1 MTVSLAASVP
11 VAPSG
16 GPSGSP
22 SGDQRARYRPTVFP
36 SRDTLVDTRADGTVL
51 LRCATPPGDLTQH
64 GLPEFLPHW
73 AARRGALPV
82 FRERDARGE
91 WRSLGWADLWLQVQA
106 VGAALLEMGLGQD
119 RPLML
124 LSGNSIEQAVLL
136 LAAEYVGVPT
146 APVSPAYSL
155 LSRDFARLRSVAE
168 LVPPAAVFVQSAA
181 PFERAIAALACADA
195 PVIAVE
201 GATDGATEGQVAWSQ
216 LAATE
221 LTPARLRRLAEAH
234 AAIRP
239 EQPGRILFTSG
250 STGTPKG
257 VALSYRNLAAV
268 ATYFADTYA
277 ALTGRQP
284 AFLCWLPWH
293 HGLGGVLSLSRT
305 VVLGGTHHIDDGRP
319 LPGQFERTVRN
330 LREVS
335 PAIFT
340 SVPSAWTMLAAE
352 LERDPALAASLFA
365 NAVNFSYGGASLPR
379 DVWDRIHR
387 AAEATVGERIAFCS
401 GLACTETSGMGI
413 YCTQPTDQTGNVG
426 VPMPGCEVKL
436 VPLEGGDGR
445 YEIRMRGPFVFAGYV
460 KRPDLTA
467 AAFDDEGYFCLGDA
481 VRLANPADPAC
492 GVTFAGRV
500 VEDFKL
506 TNGTWVR
513 TGAVRLGLVEQCAP
527 LITDAVICGHDH
539 DYLAALAWP
548 NLAACRRL
556 APELADADAQ
566 TLVRHPVVVHA
577 IRERLKGGSAGAS
590 LAVRRVLL
598 MAEPPSIDAN
608 EIADKGYVNQAAT
621 RARRAHLVDELFQT
635 EPAPHV
641 ACAS

>member
-1 MTVSLAASVP
+1 MTASQAGTVP
-11 VAPSG
+11 AVPARDLP
-16 GPSGSP
+16 
-22 SGDQRARYRPTVFP
+22 ARYRPTVF
-36 SRDTLVDTRADGTVL
+36 SDRETVVETRADGTVL
-51 LRCATPPGDLTQH
+51 LRCATPPADLTQH
-64 GLPEFLPHW
+64 GLPEFLPQW
-73 AARRGALPV
+73 AERRGALPA
-82 FRERDARGE
+82 FRERDAQGQ
-91 WRSLGWADLWLQVQA
+91 WRSLSWADLWRQVQA
-106 VGAALLEMGLGQD
+106 VGTALLEMGLGQD
-119 RPLML
+119 RALML

-155 LSRDFARLRSVAE
+155 VSRDFARLRSVAE

-181 PFERAIAALACADA
+181 PFERAIAALDCGQA
-195 PVIAVE
+195 PVIAVS
-201 GATDGATEGQVAWSQ
+201 GATGRQMDWDQ
-216 LAATE
+216 LVATE
-221 LTPARLRRLAEAH
+221 LTPARLRRLADAH
-234 AAIRP
+234 AAIL
-239 EQPGRILFTSG
+239 PGQTGRVLFTSG

-257 VALSYRNLAAV
+257 VALSYSNLAAV

-277 ALTGRQP
+277 ALTERKP
-284 AFLCWLPWH
+284 SFLCWLPWH
-293 HGLGGVLSLSRT
+293 HGLGGVLNLSRA
-305 VVLGGTHHIDDGRP
+305 VVLGGTHYIDDGRP

-340 SVPSAWTMLAAE
+340 SVPSAWTMLATE
-352 LERDPALAASLFA
+352 LERDPELARSLFA
-365 NAVNFSYGGASLPR
+365 EVVNFSYGGASLPR
-379 DVWDRIHR
+379 DVWERIHR
-387 AAEATVGERIAFCS
+387 AAEATIGERIAFCS

-413 YCTQPTDQTGNVG
+413 FCTRPSGQAGNVG

-436 VPLEGGDGR
+436 IPLDGGDGR
-445 YEIRMRGPFVFAGYV
+445 YEIRMRGPFVFSGYV

-481 VRLANPADPAC
+481 VRLADPADPAR

-527 LITDAVICGHDH
+527 LINDAVICGHDH

-556 APELADADAQ
+556 APELADADAE
-566 TLVRHPVVVHA
+566 TLVRHSAVVNA
-577 IRERLKGGSAGAS
+577 IRERLRGGSAGAS

-621 RARRAHLVDELFQT
+621 RARRAHLVDELFQP

>member
-1 MTVSLAASVP
+1 MTASLAGSAPAVP
-11 VAPSG
+11 
-16 GPSGSP
+16 
-22 SGDQRARYRPTVFP
+22 ARYRPTVFP
-36 SRDTLVDTRADGTVL
+36 DRKTAVETRADGTVL
-51 LRCATPPGDLTQH
+51 LRCATPPADLTQH
-64 GLPEFLPHW
+64 GLPEFLPQW
-73 AARRGALPV
+73 AERRGALPA
-82 FRERDARGE
+82 FRKRDAEGE
-91 WRSLGWADLWLQVQA
+91 WRSLSWSDLWQQVQA

-155 LSRDFARLRSVAE
+155 VSRDFARLRSVAE

-181 PFERAIAALACADA
+181 PFDRAIAALDYGDA
-195 PVIAVE
+195 PVIAVS
-201 GATDGATEGQVAWSQ
+201 GAAGRQTPWSQ
-216 LAATE
+216 LVATE
-221 LTPARLRRLAEAH
+221 LTPARLRRLAETH

-239 EQPGRILFTSG
+239 EQTGRVLFTSG

-257 VALSYRNLAAV
+257 VALSYSNLAAV

-277 ALTGRQP
+277 ALTERQP
-284 AFLCWLPWH
+284 SFLCWLPWH
-293 HGLGGVLSLSRT
+293 HGLGGVLNLSRA

-319 LPGQFERTVRN
+319 LPGQFERTVRD

-340 SVPSAWTMLAAE
+340 SVPSAWTMLATE
-352 LERDPALAASLFA
+352 LERDPELARSLFA
-365 NAVNFSYGGASLPR
+365 EAVNFSYGGASLPR
-379 DVWDRIHR
+379 DVWERIHR
-387 AAEATVGERIAFCS
+387 AAEATIGERIVFCS

-413 YCTQPTDQTGNVG
+413 FCTQPTGQAGNVG

-436 VPLEGGDGR
+436 IPLEGGDGR

-481 VRLANPADPAC
+481 VRLADPADPAR

-527 LITDAVICGHDH
+527 FINDAVICGHDH

-556 APELADADAQ
+556 SPELADIDEE
-566 TLVRHPVVVHA
+566 TLVHHPVVVNA
-577 IRERLKGGSAGAS
+577 IRERLRGGSAGAS

-621 RARRAHLVDELFQT
+621 RARRANLVDELFQPQ
-635 EPAPHV
+635 PAPHV

>member
-1 MTVSLAASVP
+1 MTASLSGT
-11 VAPSG
+11 APATPTG
-16 GPSGSP
+16 NQP
-22 SGDQRARYRPTVFP
+22 ARYRQTVFP
-36 SRDTLVDTRADGTVL
+36 SRDTLVETRADGTVL
-51 LRCATPPGDLTQH
+51 LRCATPPADLTQH

-73 AARRGALPV
+73 ATRCGALPA

-91 WRSLGWADLWLQVQA
+91 WRSLSWADLWQQVQA
-106 VGAALLEMGLGQD
+106 VGAGLLELGLGQD

-155 LSRDFARLRSVAE
+155 VSRDFARLRSVAE
-168 LVPPAAVFVQSAA
+168 LVPPAAVFVQTAT
-181 PFERAIAALACADA
+181 PFERAIAALDCGDA
-195 PVIAVE
+195 PVIAV
-201 GATDGATEGQVAWSQ
+201 DGATAGQMAWIR

-221 LTPARLRRLAEAH
+221 LTPARLRRLADAH

-239 EQPGRILFTSG
+239 EQTGRVLFTSG

-257 VALSYRNLAAV
+257 VALSYNNLAAV

-277 ALTGRQP
+277 ALTERQP

-293 HGLGGVLSLSRT
+293 HGLGGVLNLSRA

-340 SVPSAWTMLAAE
+340 SVPSAWTMLATE
-352 LERDPALAASLFA
+352 LERDPELARSLFA
-365 NAVNFSYGGASLPR
+365 EAVNFSYGGASLPR

-387 AAEATVGERIAFCS
+387 AAEATVGERIVFCS

-413 YCTQPTDQTGNVG
+413 QCPWPTEAPGNVG
-426 VPMPGCEVKL
+426 VPMPGSEVKL
-436 VPLEGGDGR
+436 IPLEGGDGR

-467 AAFDDEGYFCLGDA
+467 AAFDDEGYFRLGDA
-481 VRLANPADPAC
+481 VRLADPQDPAR

-548 NLAACRRL
+548 NLAACRQL

-566 TLVRHPVVVHA
+566 TLVRHPVVVSA
-577 IRERLKGGSAGAS
+577 VRERLRGGSAGAS

-608 EIADKGYVNQAAT
+608 EIADKGYINQAAT
-621 RARRAHLVDELFQT
+621 RARRAHLVNELFQ
-635 EPAPHV
+635 PQAAPHV
-641 ACAS
+641 ACAF